1 MRKILGFILMMV
13 MVFSLTACSGQ
24 GVDNSL
30 SLSES
35 EYQASESVE
44 RVAEDANPVVSAEE
58 TGTTPVAHADTHED
72 VDDYAWDASM
82 EIPIFLNE
90 DSISADYA
98 GVNVEGTTATITQAG
113 TYSLSGSLTDGQI
126 VVDTKDEEVARL
138 LFNGVDISNSTS
150 SPVVVNNAEKVV
162 IILVEGSSNQVSDAS
177 IYVYPEAETD
187 EPNAAIFSTSDLTIT
202 GNGSLTVNGNS
213 NDGIASKDGLI
224 IAGGNITVN
233 AVDDGIRGKDY
244 VVVEDGNITIQSG
257 GDGLKSD
264 NADDAARGFID
275 ILAGTLNITSAGGDA
290 ITAQTDVSIADGV
303 FVLQTTA
310 DQSVQTEETAST
322 KGIKGGANVI
332 ISNGTFT
339 INTSLDDAVHSNG
352 NIVIDG
358 GVFDISAGDD
368 GMHAD
373 ATLTVNGG
381 EISVN
386 QSYEGLESAVIT
398 INAGDIEVVASDDG
412 INVAGGNDGSGMM
425 QGRGMKPGGGMGR
438 GMRPDDTAL
447 FNGEPP
453 ADAGAAQDM
462 IPPTDGQMPGVVMG
476 QETFA
481 TTSDNYLYINGGTI
495 VVNANGDGLDANGA
509 IEMNGGV
516 VIVNGPT
523 QQGNGALDYDAGFK
537 ITGGVLVTASSAGM
551 AMAPDASSSQN
562 SVLINFDSSM
572 AAGTLVHI
580 QNSEGEEILT
590 FAPAKDFQ
598 SITFSSSDLITGGAY
613 EVYTGGSS
621 TGTGTNG
628 LLQGGSYSA
637 GTEFGSFTLAEV
649 VTQVGTGQGRY

>member
-1 MRKILGFILMMV
+1 MRKILGFILMMM

-24 GVDNSL
+24 GVANSL

-72 VDDYAWDASM
+72 EGDYTWDASM
-82 EIPIFLNE
+82 VIPIFLNE

-113 TYSLSGSLTDGQI
+113 TYSLSGSLADGQI
-126 VVDTKDEEVARL
+126 VVDTEDEEVVRL
-138 LFNGVDISNSTS
+138 LFNGVDISNAAS
-150 SPVVVNNAEKVV
+150 SAVVVSYAERVV
-162 IILVEGSSNQVSDAS
+162 IILVEGSRNQVSDAAT
-177 IYVYPEAETD
+177 YVYPNAETD
-187 EPNAAIFSTSDLTIT
+187 EPNAAIFSASDLTIT
-202 GNGSLTVNGNS
+202 GNGSLMVNGNS

-264 NADDAARGFID
+264 NADDASRGFID
-275 ILAGTLNITSAGGDA
+275 ILAGTLNITSACGDA

-303 FVLQTTA
+303 FELQTTA
-310 DQSVQTEETAST
+310 DQSAQTEETAST
-322 KGIKGGANVI
+322 KGIKGGANVV

-352 NIVIDG
+352 SIVIDG
-358 GVFDISAGDD
+358 GVFEISAGDD
-368 GMHAD
+368 GIHAD
-373 ATLTVNGG
+373 ATLTINGG
-381 EISVN
+381 EIN
-386 QSYEGLESAVIT
+386 IKKSYEGLESAIIT
-398 INAGDIEVVASDDG
+398 INAGEIEVIASDDG

-425 QGRGMKPGGGMGR
+425 QAQGMKPGGGMGR
-438 GMRPDDTAL
+438 GMRPDDAAL
-447 FNGEPP
+447 FSGEPP
-453 ADAGAAQDM
+453 ADAGAAQGM
-462 IPPTDGQMPGVVMG
+462 TPPTDGQMPGGGTG

-481 TTSDNYLYINGGTI
+481 ANTNYYLYINGGTV
-495 VVNANGDGLDANGA
+495 VVNAVGDGLDANGA
-509 IEMNGGV
+509 IEMTGGV

-537 ITGGVLVTASSAGM
+537 ITGGVLVTAGSAGM
-551 AMAPDASSSQN
+551 AMAPDSSSSQN

-580 QNSEGEEILT
+580 QNDAGDDILT
-590 FAPAKDFQ
+590 FAPAKNFQ
-598 SITFSSSDLITGGAY
+598 SITFSSPDLTTGSMY
-613 EVYTGGSS
+613 VVFTGGSS
-621 TGTGTNG
+621 SGTGING

-637 GTEFGSFTLAEV
+637 GAQYSSFTIAEV
-649 VTQVGTGQGRY
+649 VTQV